1 MNKFKRKLGFLS
13 VLLVVILSIQGIPE
27 INNNIIPKAAA
38 TSATLHVTSQ
48 DTKGNIITGFYQVLQ
63 QAGTTV
69 ATGFTPVDFTLD
81 TSLQYTLAARG
92 FGSYVFDHWLD
103 TGSTVNPRPVSI
115 TTNTQLTAVYRI
127 TAISLNPT
135 SGPAGTTVTV
145 SGSGFAANSGITISY
160 DGAAMTTNP
169 GTITTDSTGAFSGSI
184 TVPLSSAAGPHMVK
198 ATDASNHPA
207 SASFTVTTGTPAAA
221 ISLNPTSGPTGTT
234 VNISGSNFA
243 ANSGITISYDNAGI
257 ATTPTTITTTSTG
270 SFTGSITI
278 PSSSIAGSHTVKAT
292 DASANSASAQFT
304 VTTTPVPAIS
314 LNPTSGPTGTTVNIS
329 GSNFAANSGITISY
343 DNAGIATTPTTITTT
358 STGSFTGSITIP
370 SSSAAGT
377 HTVKATDT
385 SSSSASASFTVT
397 TGIAIS
403 LYPSSANVGSTIRI
417 TGNSFSSNSQINIY
431 FDGTLVADSRAG
443 GPCCTT
449 AANPAPIT
457 TDSTGSFAADIP
469 LLDSTTGA
477 HTIKATDQS
486 SHSATQSVTVKP
498 TLLLLDPLTGHAGTT
513 VHFRGSGFAASS
525 AITISFD
532 GTQVATNPST
542 LASDSIGE
550 FQGTFTVSSTATVG
564 SHQVVI
570 SDKSGNT
577 YSSSFN
583 LVSSSTPVFSTQNLL
598 TFPVTSNSEP
608 DRIAFIP
615 DNGPGVDGSGAFMVT
630 EKSGRVDV
638 VKNTGGAF
646 VKQSVAFVTVPAV
659 QGYYEDAGLLGIA
672 LDPNWQTTK
681 MVYFYVTVNI
691 NNVLQNEV
699 VRYIAITDSSG
710 NIIADT
716 SKGEKLIIGGIL
728 AGSNHNGGDLKFDSQ
743 GNLYISTGEDFKFT
757 PAQDLTDLRGK
768 ILRIT
773 PLASPGSNG
782 LLYSI
787 PSTNPFATSS
797 STTIRKEIYSYG
809 LRNPWSFDLDS
820 QTGKIYVSNIGYN
833 TWETI
838 FDSTTPGNF
847 GWPGYEGPTVGNPQN
862 LANYKEPVYWYP
874 HQGIE
879 PISGNAKGLEAIT
892 GGVFYHCSVNCYPSQ
907 LQGAYFFGDY
917 GIGYIVALLPTGS
930 NPPQTDPGTGVP
942 KGQVQTVM
950 SGLSL
955 GPLDMAEWNGKLYY
969 VDLNGNLAVLNYN

>member
-184 TVPLSSAAGPHMVK
+184 TVPLSSAAGAHTVK

-292 DASANSASAQFT
+292 DASA
-304 VTTTPVPAIS
+304 
-314 LNPTSGPTGTTVNIS
+314 
-329 GSNFAANSGITISY
+329 
-343 DNAGIATTPTTITTT
+343 
-358 STGSFTGSITIP
+358 
-370 SSSAAGT
+370 
-377 HTVKATDT
+377 K
-385 SSSSASASFTVT
+385 SASASFTVT

-417 TGNSFSSNSQINIY
+417 TGNSSSSNSQINIY
-431 FDGTLVADSRAG
+431 FDATLVADSRAG

-542 LASDSIGE
+542 LTSDTIGE

-570 SDKSGNT
+570 SDKNGNT

-598 TFPVTSNSEP
+598 TFPISSNSEP

-630 EKSGRVDV
+630 EKSGTVDV
-638 VKNTGGAF
+638 VKNTGGTF

-797 STTIRKEIYSYG
+797 STTIRKEIYSYAR
-809 LRNPWSFDLDS
+809 RNPWSCDLDS

-838 FDSTTPGNF
+838 FDSTTPSNF
-847 GWPGYEGPTVGNPQN
+847 GWPTYEGPTVGNPQN

-892 GGVFYHCSVNCYPSQ
+892 GGVFYHCSANCYPSQ
-907 LQGAYFFGDY
+907 YQDAYFFGDY
-917 GIGYIVALLPTGS
+917 GIGYIVALLPTS
-930 NPPQTDPGTGVP
+930 TNPPQTDPGTGVP

-950 SGLSL
+950 SGISL
-955 GPLDMAEWNGKLYY
+955 GPTDIELWNGKLYY
-969 VDLNGNLAVLNYN
+969 VDLYGNFAVLNYN

>member
-377 HTVKATDT
+377 HTVKATDA
-385 SSSSASASFTVT
+385 SANSASASFTVT
-397 TGIAIS
+397 TGTITPTIS
-403 LYPSSANVGSTIRI
+403 LNPSSGPVGTTVTVS
-417 TGNSFSSNSQINIY
+417 GSGFASNSGISITY
-431 FDGTLVADSRAG
+431 GGTAI
-443 GPCCTT
+443 TT
-449 AANPAPIT
+449 NPTTIT
-457 TDSTGSFAADIP
+457 TDSTGSFAGSITVTP
-469 LLDSTTGA
+469 SSLGT
-477 HTIKATDQS
+477 HTVKATDAS
-486 SHSATQSVTVKP
+486 SNSASAQFTVTPAISLSPSSGSAGTSVTV
-498 TLLLLDPLTGHAGTT
+498 TGNS
-513 VHFRGSGFAASS
+513 FSPSS
-525 AITISFD
+525 HVTISFD
-532 GTQVATNPST
+532 GT
-542 LASDSIGE
+542 
-550 FQGTFTVSSTATVG
+550 
-564 SHQVVI
+564 
-570 SDKSGNT
+570 
-577 YSSSFN
+577 
-583 LVSSSTPVFSTQNLL
+583 
-598 TFPVTSNSEP
+598 
-608 DRIAFIP
+608 
-615 DNGPGVDGSGAFMVT
+615 
-630 EKSGRVDV
+630 RV
-638 VKNTGGAF
+638 
-646 VKQSVAFVTVPAV
+646 
-659 QGYYEDAGLLGIA
+659 
-672 LDPNWQTTK
+672 
-681 MVYFYVTVNI
+681 
-691 NNVLQNEV
+691 
-699 VRYIAITDSSG
+699 
-710 NIIADT
+710 
-716 SKGEKLIIGGIL
+716 
-728 AGSNHNGGDLKFDSQ
+728 
-743 GNLYISTGEDFKFT
+743 
-757 PAQDLTDLRGK
+757 
-768 ILRIT
+768 
-773 PLASPGSNG
+773 
-782 LLYSI
+782 
-787 PSTNPFATSS
+787 
-797 STTIRKEIYSYG
+797 
-809 LRNPWSFDLDS
+809 
-820 QTGKIYVSNIGYN
+820 
-833 TWETI
+833 
-838 FDSTTPGNF
+838 STTPGKIKTDGSGKFSASFTVPTSSAAGPHTVKAADALSNSASASF
-847 GWPGYEGPTVGNPQN
+847 TVTTGTITPSISLNPTSGPTGTTVNISGSNFAANSGITISYDNAGIATTPTTITTTSTGSFTGSITIPSSSIAGSHTVKATDASANSASAQFTVTTTPVPAISLNPTSGPTGTTVN
-862 LANYKEPVYWYP
+862 ISCSNFAANY
-874 HQGIE
+874 GIT
-879 PISGNAKGLEAIT
+879 ISYDNAGLATTPPTIT
-892 GGVFYHCSVNCYPSQ
+892 TTS
-907 LQGAYFFGDY
+907 
-917 GIGYIVALLPTGS
+917 TGS
-930 NPPQTDPGTGVP
+930 FTGSITIPSSSAAGTHTVKATDGSANSASASFTVTTAPATPTISLNPSSGPVGTTVTDSGSAFASNSGISITYGGTAIITNPTTITTDSTGSFAGSITVP
-942 KGQVQTVM
+942 
-950 SGLSL
+950 
-955 GPLDMAEWNGKLYY
+955 P
-969 VDLNGNLAVLNYN
+969 